1 MFVQCSSSRRNRIAG
16 SAHSGRMP
24 GTRLRP
30 DIVLASL
37 ILPIPAALSR
47 GGVLAG
53 IAAGIATSQR
63 AKRDAAPLRSSAHAR
78 PGIPE
83 IRTTDCG
90 VFRPL

>member
-1 MFVQCSSSRRNRIAG
+1 MLV
-16 SAHSGRMP
+16 
-24 GTRLRP
+24 
-30 DIVLASL
+30 V
-37 ILPIPAALSR
+37 AAQSDCGQR
-47 GGVLAG
+47 AFRQDARYTF
-53 IAAGIATSQR
+53 AAGIATSQR